1 MADLL
6 PNPEPT
12 FDLPTGSSSDFYLSR
27 EAMSGSDKGKIIKK
41 KGLWTYPYL
50 TRRTGD
56 SLVGTNEEITSSEL
70 RHGRTR
76 AKSKLGN
83 ASSSGSHDFEFSPET
98 FDDEL
103 EGAFRSEWVR
113 WTKDGEKT
121 GIVTDHKTSTG
132 WLYVNGENG
141 TYNQVATA
149 DGKRVSQIPLFSVKD
164 GNAGTVGDEHGLLQ
178 VDAKWFGTDGKRT
191 TTNPFGKFIV
201 HELHVGETPVKYSFT
216 SRIPVN
222 NDIVRYQNYKHVE
235 VSEMNLNVTV
245 NAIVTGSFNLTGSNN
260 SNYYTETQET
270 GKTRMAV
277 KMADEKDLAIATDGA
292 SYSTDY
298 RDAAEKFIATL
309 KNTTKST
316 ETDQLMATETF
327 LTVNG
332 HRIQFASDLTVDINN
347 NLSSIHAIG
356 VVNAIANISPRLD
369 VTGNVTVYFT
379 DGEEDANGKKFGA
392 DDLKNLASNNE
403 DVELIFTI
411 QDKHDDPSVIYVFQ
425 IFKSTLST
433 PTENKNG
440 EDSITCDMNY
450 TSFGEKAIRI
460 LRCAIPKI
468 RQVKI
473 DGASALGNTSGTI
486 TLVPNVPLNAT
497 KDSSVLDDINVELSL
512 SDENGDNISTTITA
526 GDRTINSDGSISLS
540 YTTSEA
546 LTSGTLIKAIV
557 SLNGDEVEE
566 TESVVPALLYI
577 AQKTSDVVDV
587 DSSIN
592 LLTSG
597 DILYGG
603 DVSASDVS
611 ITSSNENFTVAED
624 TGVVSVASSATE
636 NETAKITITSK
647 YDSTVSTTVTLRN
660 ATTKTTVEYASTP
673 SITTEKTVE
682 VTSGET
688 LTLTASA
695 TKESGE
701 TQTFVW
707 TKGKTQV
714 GTEATYT
721 KNSASSD
728 DAGTYTVKVT
738 NSATGKTSKTA
749 STTVTVTVN

>member
-27 EAMSGSDKGKIIKK
+27 EAMSGADKGKIIKK
-41 KGLWTYPYL
+41 KGLWSYPYL
-50 TRRTGD
+50 TRRTSD

-103 EGAFRSEWVR
+103 EGTFRSPFVR
-113 WTKDGEKT
+113 WFKDGEKT
-121 GIVTDHKTSTG
+121 GIVTDRKTPTG
-132 WLYVNGENG
+132 WLAVNGENG
-141 TYNQVATA
+141 TYNQEATD
-149 DGKRVSQIPLFSVKD
+149 DGKKVSQIPLFYVKD
-164 GNAGTVGDEHGLLQ
+164 ENKGTVGDEYGLLQ
-178 VDAKWFGTDGKRT
+178 VDKKWFGAEGKRT
-191 TTNPFGKFIV
+191 AANPFGKFIV

-222 NDIVRYQNYKHVE
+222 NKVVRYQNYKHVE
-235 VSEMNLNVTV
+235 ISEMSLNVTV

-260 SNYYTETQET
+260 PNYYTEIQET

-277 KMADEKDLAIATDGA
+277 KMAEEKDLAIASGDE
-292 SYSTDY
+292 SYALDY
-298 RDAAEKFIATL
+298 RDAAEKFLATL

-332 HRIQFASDLTVDINN
+332 HRIQFASDLTLDINN
-347 NLSSIHAIG
+347 NLSSIYAIG

-379 DGEEDANGKKFGA
+379 DGEEDATGKKFGA

-425 IFKSTLST
+425 IFKTSLST

-450 TSFGEKAIRI
+450 TSFGEKAVRI

-473 DGASALGNTSGTI
+473 DGAAALNKNKGSI
-486 TLVPNVPLNAT
+486 LLIPNVPLESV
-497 KDSSVLDDINVELSL
+497 KDADVLNDINVKLSL
-512 SDENGDNISTTITA
+512 SDSDGNDIETTITA
-526 GDRTINSDGSISLS
+526 GDKTINADGSISLA
-540 YTTSEA
+540 YTTSEN
-546 LTSGTLIKAIV
+546 LTSGTLINAVV
-557 SLNGDEVEE
+557 SLNEEEVEE
-566 TESVVPALLYI
+566 TESVAPALMYI
-577 AQKTSDVVDV
+577 AAKTSVPVEITNN
-587 DSSIN
+587 IN

-597 DILYGG
+597 DVLYAC
-603 DVSASDVS
+603 DVEPKDVS
-611 ITSSNENFTVAED
+611 ITSNNEHFVVTESSGVITV
-624 TGVVSVASSATE
+624 TGATTD
-636 NETAKITITSK
+636 ETAEITITSK
-647 YDSTVSTTVTLRN
+647 YDSTVSTTITLKN
-660 ATTKTTVEYASTP
+660 ATTVQESASTP
-673 SITTEKTVE
+673 TITTQATVE
-682 VTSGET
+682 VTEGET
-688 LTLTASA
+688 LTLTATA
-695 TKESGE
+695 TKSGNE
-701 TQTFVW
+701 TQRFVW
-707 TKGKTQV
+707 KKGSSQV
-714 GTEATYT
+714 GTSATYT
-721 KNSASSD
+721 KSNAESS
-728 DAGTYTVKVT
+728 DAGTYTVEVT
-738 NSATGKTSKTA
+738 NSASGKTSKTA
-749 STTVTVTVN
+749 TKNVTVTVK